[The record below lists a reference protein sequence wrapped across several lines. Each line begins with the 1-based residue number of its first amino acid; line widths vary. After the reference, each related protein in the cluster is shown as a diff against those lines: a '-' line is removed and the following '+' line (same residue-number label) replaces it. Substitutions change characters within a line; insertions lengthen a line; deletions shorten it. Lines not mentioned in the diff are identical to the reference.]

1 MTNLLFPLVSLPQET
16 TPDISARIASS
27 FGFLAS
33 NKSATLGKPPV
44 ISLVLDDSLGIR
56 AMTSPTLIFELFVKP
71 RIELPSREYTA
82 ACLPPGKETSFPF
95 SSKILTDGLSSLPDE
110 DLSETSKTCVLLNP
124 VKSSCMVLTVM
135 PSSISDNLTLP
146 STSEIIGLVC
156 GSQDAMISPALAW
169 SPSLT
174 EIIAP

>member
-1 MTNLLFPLVSLPQET
+1 MTSLLFPLVSLPQET

-56 AMTSPTLIFELFVKP
+56 AITSPTLIFELFVKP

-82 ACLPPGKETSFPF
+82 ACLPPGKVTSFPF

-110 DLSETSKTCVLLNP
+110 DLSETSKT
-124 VKSSCMVLTVM
+124 
-135 PSSISDNLTLP
+135 
-146 STSEIIGLVC
+146 
-156 GSQDAMISPALAW
+156 
-169 SPSLT
+169 
-174 EIIAP
+174 